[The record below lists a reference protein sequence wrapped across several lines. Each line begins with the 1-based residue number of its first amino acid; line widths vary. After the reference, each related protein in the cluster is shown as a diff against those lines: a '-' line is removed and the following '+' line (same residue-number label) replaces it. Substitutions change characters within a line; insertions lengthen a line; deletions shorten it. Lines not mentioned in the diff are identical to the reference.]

1 MNDLIKI
8 DDITLAIKLLKD
20 GEILVNK
27 KQNKLTYFAFKKD
40 KIHCQNSSLSFNI
53 SIQDFKSIY
62 KDAIF
67 YIYNFEDNS
76 IDLKKD
82 EEYYSWD
89 VLKK

>member
-40 KIHCQNSSLSFNI
+40 KIHCQNSSLSFNT
-53 SIQDFKSIY
+53 SSLYSLFNLSVSP
-62 KDAIF
+62 
-67 YIYNFEDNS
+67 YI
-76 IDLKKD
+76 D
-82 EEYYSWD
+82 E
-89 VLKK
+89 K

>member
-40 KIHCQNSSLSFNI
+40 KIHCQNSYFSSRF
-53 SIQDFKSIY
+53 
-62 KDAIF
+62 
-67 YIYNFEDNS
+67 
-76 IDLKKD
+76 
-82 EEYYSWD
+82 
-89 VLKK
+89 